1 MNNKNQ
7 PNFIFGIIAVLFLAI
22 TVGRFM
28 PTFVWFFII
37 AGIFNSS
44 NRSKRKNRDREYSR
58 RRAEEERE
66 RAQRRRA
73 YEERRRGNQDMQ
85 QRRRAAHRQQSSKDR
100 AKVELHK
107 EQGLQKFREYDYD
120 GAIEEFETAILLDP
134 KEVSIHFNLACA
146 YSLNENK
153 KESLY
158 HLEEAIKLGFKD
170 FKKIE
175 SHDALA
181 WLRIQPEFEALKANG
196 YTFQEKKAN
205 KSEEEKLKENHNL
218 LEQLNRLQDLRER
231 QILTEEEFIS
241 QKKKLLG

>member
-1 MNNKNQ
+1 MSNKNQ

-22 TVGRFM
+22 TVGNSL

-44 NRSKRKNRDREYSR
+44 NRSKRKNRDKEYSR

-66 RAQRRRA
+66 RRERKRA
-73 YEERRRGNQDMQ
+73 YEVRRQGADDMQ
-85 QRRRAAHRQQSSKDR
+85 RKRRESAKRQQSSKDR
-100 AKVELHK
+100 AKIELHK
-107 EQGLQKFREYDYD
+107 KQGLQKFKEYDYD
-120 GAIEEFETAILLDP
+120 GAIEDFETAILLDP
-134 KEVSIHFNLACA
+134 KDISIHFNLACA

-181 WLRIQPEFEALKANG
+181 WLRIQPEFE
-196 YTFQEKKAN
+196 
-205 KSEEEKLKENHNL
+205 KLKEITIL
-218 LEQLNRLQDLRER
+218 LIFKN
-231 QILTEEEFIS
+231 
-241 QKKKLLG
+241 QKKTN